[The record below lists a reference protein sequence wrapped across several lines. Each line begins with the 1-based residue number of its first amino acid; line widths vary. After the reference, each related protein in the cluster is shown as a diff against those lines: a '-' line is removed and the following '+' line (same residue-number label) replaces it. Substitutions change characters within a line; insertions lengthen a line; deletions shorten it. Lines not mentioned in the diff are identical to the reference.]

1 MKLFLVELQSRPDG
15 IVNQSI
21 NSYSTEAMTRAMYHQ
36 RYANAITNTTF
47 TKVTLLV
54 FDEFG
59 NIIENSTVK
68 TQYQEQSDT

>member
-36 RYANAITNTTF
+36 RYAAALTNTSF
-47 TKVTLLV
+47 TKVTLIV
-54 FDEFG
+54 CDEFG
-59 NIIENSTVK
+59 SIIENSVIK
-68 TQYQEQSDT
+68 TQYQA